1 LVVDVALE
9 RQFMQPLVEMEDVE
23 VVEVSLL
30 LLLDS
35 DLEEQVL
42 KVETE
47 VLVERMDKDMPP
59 VEAEVF

>member
-1 LVVDVALE
+1 VVDVVLE
-9 RQFMQPLVEMEDVE
+9 RQFMQVLVELEDVE
-23 VVEVSLL
+23 VAEVSLL

-47 VLVERMDKDMPP
+47 VLVERIAEDMLLA
-59 VEAEVF
+59 EEEVF